1 MRKIGGHVSIAGG
14 LPNAITNTL
23 RIGGNCLQI
32 FAGSPR
38 SWARHPFSAETVQA
52 FRSEVEKQQLDPV
65 FIHALYLINLA
76 SGNDDLL
83 EKSIDSLVG
92 DLKNGEQINSAGVIV
107 HIGSH
112 QGRGFDAVSSQLIDV
127 LSRILACTQATPL
140 ILENSAGQQGK
151 IGSLEEINFLIDE
164 IKNPRLK
171 VCLDTAHLFEAGY
184 DFTSDQGLKKLI
196 SLLVDLNLLDKISV
210 LHLNDSATDLASHH
224 DMHANLGEG
233 KIGLTG
239 LGKFVCT
246 PELSPLPLLL
256 EVPGENKKGPNK
268 ENIEKAFSIAA

>member
-127 LSRILACTQATPL
+127 LSRILSCTQATPL

-196 SLLVDLNLLDKISV
+196 SLLRDLDLLDKISC
-210 LHLNDSATDLASHH
+210 LHLNDSATDLASHR
-224 DMHANLGEG
+224 DLHANLGEG

-239 LGKFVCT
+239 LGKFVCA
-246 PELSPLPLLL
+246 PELSHLPLLL
-256 EVPGENKKGPNK
+256 EVPGENKKGPDK
-268 ENIEKAFSIAA
+268 VNIEKAISIAA